1 MGEYGHFRNHS
12 VPLGL
17 SNLELDSFFGFVR
30 RQRRMTNKGT
40 LVAGH
45 NAWSTNQGERGRGI
59 HWNIKYSTAGLRHLK
74 SPRPNP
80 QDRTYKSAVEHW
92 CNCVSVQTYRKLTV
106 PADRIL
112 AISGIAERYGRIF
125 GNKYLAGL

>member
-1 MGEYGHFRNHS
+1 
-12 VPLGL
+12 
-17 SNLELDSFFGFVR
+17 
-30 RQRRMTNKGT
+30 MTNKGI

-45 NAWSTNQGERGRGI
+45 NAWSTNQGEKQNGI
-59 HWNIKYSTAGLRHLK
+59 HWTIKYSTAGLRCLK

-80 QDRTYKSAVEHW
+80 QDRTYKRAVEPW
-92 CNCVSVQTYRKLTV
+92 YNFVSVHTYRKLAV
-106 PADRIL
+106 SADRIL